1 MSKNNKT
8 DCVIEPAISEE
19 DAYILGLEG
28 NVKGFKMALT
38 VISIIVFAAILLYI
52 FNPVALQGD
61 VTDIDSTK
69 SKIVYMTIS
78 TIVFFVC
85 ATLLAKMFIK
95 MKQGSST
102 STSASGTTNESNSKT
117 YTIVNLIL
125 TVCSLIII
133 LIIAFSDDFKKNTAL
148 SMNYFIMF
156 VLIVVSCLI
165 YLFSTKDDYVSFN
178 KLPRPIQMF
187 YSDRAKY
194 SILFVLY
201 IFTLAILYYYDPWNI
216 MTKYMGLTI
225 FFASIVGITIVLMI
239 YLYQF
244 YFTNPSHSAATSE
257 SPTFVKFIGTSVYIL
272 SAMSISGLLLYG
284 LLSLLGTFNQDSY
297 NKSNLGHTVLNY
309 IMLAGMLAVIW
320 KLANSGGYLAKN
332 PVFKL
337 VLNIILYIPCLL
349 VNVVDYFTGQYNAS
363 KQTELKM
370 LLIALSLFV
379 SYFLLK
385 YLIMPLY
392 SKKYYGQGGNS
403 IVNEP
408 LTTEK
413 ATLVAS
419 YQDLNNGV
427 YVDQSNIG
435 GQDDG
440 SGLETNSVSNFFRQL
455 LNIDSDPK
463 RNYHYAL
470 SFWFY
475 LDSFPPSTSSAY
487 NKTSNIV
494 SFGGNPAVRYNAV
507 TNSLVISM
515 KYNDP
520 SCKIATQPR
529 QRMNSNVTSESIN
542 TLEGFNQMRNEIRN
556 KIEDVKAMPTQ
567 VELDED
573 GNMIVYVKEGVL
585 LQKWNNVVLN
595 YNGGTLDIF
604 YNGQLVKS
612 AIELVPCITFD
623 SLKVGDDNG
632 VSGNVANLLYFNES
646 IDYIK
651 VNTLY
656 NSLKGMN
663 PPIIPGTGPTMLQR
677 VITSLQ

>member
-1 MSKNNKT
+1 M
-8 DCVIEPAISEE
+8 
-19 DAYILGLEG
+19 
-28 NVKGFKMALT
+28 
-38 VISIIVFAAILLYI
+38 
-52 FNPVALQGD
+52 
-61 VTDIDSTK
+61 
-69 SKIVYMTIS
+69 
-78 TIVFFVC
+78 
-85 ATLLAKMFIK
+85 
-95 MKQGSST
+95 
-102 STSASGTTNESNSKT
+102 
-117 YTIVNLIL
+117 
-125 TVCSLIII
+125 
-133 LIIAFSDDFKKNTAL
+133 
-148 SMNYFIMF
+148 
-156 VLIVVSCLI
+156 
-165 YLFSTKDDYVSFN
+165 
-178 KLPRPIQMF
+178 
-187 YSDRAKY
+187 
-194 SILFVLY
+194 
-201 IFTLAILYYYDPWNI
+201 
-216 MTKYMGLTI
+216 
-225 FFASIVGITIVLMI
+225 
-239 YLYQF
+239 
-244 YFTNPSHSAATSE
+244 
-257 SPTFVKFIGTSVYIL
+257 
-272 SAMSISGLLLYG
+272 
-284 LLSLLGTFNQDSY
+284 
-297 NKSNLGHTVLNY
+297 
-309 IMLAGMLAVIW
+309 
-320 KLANSGGYLAKN
+320 
-332 PVFKL
+332 
-337 VLNIILYIPCLL
+337 
-349 VNVVDYFTGQYNAS
+349 
-363 KQTELKM
+363 
-370 LLIALSLFV
+370 
-379 SYFLLK
+379 
-385 YLIMPLY
+385 
-392 SKKYYGQGGNS
+392 
-403 IVNEP
+403 
-408 LTTEK
+408 
-413 ATLVAS
+413 VAS

-455 LNIDSDPK
+455 LQIDSDPK

-475 LDSFPPSTSSAY
+475 LDSFPPSTSTAY
-487 NKTSNIV
+487 NKTSNLV

-520 SCKIATQPR
+520 SCKIASAPR